1 MTTLKRVRG
10 FTDSEPDKEPNN
22 GSSNESSNG
31 SNNGSNNGSSNGLVN
46 KYRKRAR
53 ISLLTFLSMHFYK

>member
-31 SNNGSNNGSSNGLVN
+31 SNNGSSNGLVN

-53 ISLLTFLSMHFYK
+53 ISLLTFFIYAFL

>member
-1 MTTLKRVRG
+1 MATLKRANG

-22 GSSNESSNG
+22 GSSNESS
-31 SNNGSNNGSSNGLVN
+31 NGSNNGSSNGLVN

>member
-31 SNNGSNNGSSNGLVN
+31 SNNGSSNGLVN